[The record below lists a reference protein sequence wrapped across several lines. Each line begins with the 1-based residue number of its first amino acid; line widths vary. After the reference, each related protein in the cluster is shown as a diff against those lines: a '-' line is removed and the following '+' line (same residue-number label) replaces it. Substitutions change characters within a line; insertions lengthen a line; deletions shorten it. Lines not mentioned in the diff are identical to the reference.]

1 MNFLSSFTT
10 LRWCRWADGL
20 KTAQYVYRCMLHQ
33 ERTRLYYLENGVKVQ
48 ASWFT
53 THYLIDSLA
62 PPTTQLTPSLHAH
75 TQLTTLKGRSP
86 PTRVFASL
94 DSGYCSDARPWEVKG
109 HRGSLPIW
117 LSASSLDS
125 PPHAHSW
132 HTLPY
137 RYSHLSE
144 LCRCHD
150 YEVLPSRSIDVG
162 SKVTPPS
169 LERRCCRQCVNTCR
183 LAEDLDNL

>member
-1 MNFLSSFTT
+1 
-10 LRWCRWADGL
+10 
-20 KTAQYVYRCMLHQ
+20 MLHQ
-33 ERTRLYYLENGVKVQ
+33 ERTRLHYLENGVKVQ

-53 THYLIDSLA
+53 TYYLIDSLA
-62 PPTTQLTPSLHAH
+62 PTTTPPTTLRPSQHTHTPPSHHAH
-75 TQLTTLKGRSP
+75 TLPSHLKRRSP
-86 PTRVFASL
+86 LSSPSTNRVFASI
-94 DSGYCSDARPWEVKG
+94 DSGYCSDARPWEVKS

-137 RYSHLSE
+137 RYSPLSE

-150 YEVLPSRSIDVG
+150 YEVVPSRSIDVG
-162 SKVTPPS
+162 SNVTPPLS
-169 LERRCCRQCVNTCR
+169 LESRCCRQCVDTCR